1 LHALC
6 DRPRIGAT
14 NCGFGSFQITISGLS
29 AQTGRPR
36 AVLATAVDLKIALS
50 STHPMSD
57 RCFFISM
64 TIKKPATHPGSSFG
78 QSCANPITI
87 FPRLSP
93 LLLVGLTALGGLHY
107 YMWEQ
112 LAKGVRSEHL
122 VFASLFGGYLVVS
135 MIAIPM
141 GLLLRRVQSQ
151 RVNDALTWGGMLA
164 MGVFS
169 TLLVMTVLRQLLL
182 ALAHSFA
189 AAPLDLE
196 FDSALAVP
204 IIAIFASAVGFVLA
218 RLTPRIVEVDIPI
231 TGLPA
236 ELEGFRIV
244 QITDIHVGPTI
255 RRGFL
260 QRVVE
265 RVNTLQADVI
275 AITGDVVDGRVEDLR
290 EHTSVLRDLRAKEFT
305 ALVLGNHE
313 LYSGAWPWVTEFRRL
328 GLRVL
333 LNEHLLIERSGHRIA
348 IAGVTDHSAGS
359 FHLELACNPEAA
371 ISNLKEEVAV
381 KVLLAHQ
388 PITAVRA
395 AGLGYHLSLHGH
407 THGGQWWPWNHFV
420 KLQQPVTRGL
430 RKFGEMWSYTSVG
443 TGYWGPPK
451 RHFRSEITLLRL
463 VGADQSVQIEEANSR
478 SSRRDTPVT
487 NELKGS
493 HDV

>member
-1 LHALC
+1 ML
-6 DRPRIGAT
+6 DAT
-14 NCGFGSFQITISGLS
+14 DLYCRTESRKQQEIQSSVKATTI
-29 AQTGRPR
+29 
-36 AVLATAVDLKIALS
+36 DLNIALS
-50 STHPMSD
+50 STHPISD
-57 RCFFISM
+57 RCPYIPM
-64 TIKKPATHPGSSFG
+64 TIKKPATLPSSSLG
-78 QSCANPITI
+78 QSSANPRTI

-93 LLLVGLTALGGLHY
+93 FLIVGLTALAGLHY
-107 YMWEQ
+107 YLWEQ
-112 LAKGVRSEHL
+112 LAKGTRSENL

-135 MIAIPM
+135 MITIPM

-151 RVNDALTWGGMLA
+151 RMTDTLTWVGMLA

-182 ALAHSFA
+182 VLTHSFDM
-189 AAPLDLE
+189 APPDLE

-204 IIAIFASAVGFVLA
+204 IIAIFASAFGFVLA

-231 TGLPA
+231 TELPA

-260 QRVVE
+260 QRIVE

-290 EHTSVLRDLRAKEFT
+290 DHTRVLRDLRAREFT

-313 LYSGAWPWVTEFRRL
+313 LYSGALQWVTEFRRL

-333 LNEHLLIERSGHRIA
+333 LNEHLLIERGGHRIA
-348 IAGVTDHSAGS
+348 VAGVTDHSTGN

-371 ISNLKEEVAV
+371 ISNLKEVVAV

-388 PITAVRA
+388 PITATKA
-395 AGLGYHLSLHGH
+395 ADLGYHLSLHGH

-463 VGADQSVQIEEANSR
+463 VRADQSV
-478 SSRRDTPVT
+478 
-487 NELKGS
+487 
-493 HDV
+493 